1 MKTTL
6 NQRIKAVTAC
16 IAATE
21 KKLKET
27 EHKGADTVAR
37 HKETLAALNDVLQDL
52 KDTKYLGAPARNISV
67 QPLIFDQP

>member
-6 NQRIKAVTAC
+6 NQRIKAVQDC
-16 IAATE
+16 ITATE
-21 KKLKET
+21 KHMKAC
-27 EHKGADTVAR
+27 EHKGAA
-37 HKETLAALNDVLQDL
+37 TLATFQQTIAALKDVLQDL